1 MSSPR
6 GAVLKFL
13 TILRRKSSLACR
25 ILPFTRLFMR
35 GKSARKGSKRPLNG
49 IFMLSTA
56 LRPPFWD
63 ALTSCKAGALP
74 SKYGSDA
81 KRQGGFGEMH
91 GFSKNVARN
100 LSFPYRKKVDFFT
113 RACYDI
119 AIKCKK
125 GPWPLFCSRPGTDVL
140 CSPAGSRG
148 KYTCRRTFYET

>member
-13 TILRRKSSLACR
+13 TILRRKSSLTCR
-25 ILPFTRLFMR
+25 ILPFARLFMR
-35 GKSARKGSKRPLNG
+35 GKSARKGTRRPLNG
-49 IFMLSTA
+49 IFMLSA
-56 LRPPFWD
+56 
-63 ALTSCKAGALP
+63 ALP

-81 KRQGGFGEMH
+81 KRQDGFGEMH

-148 KYTCRRTFYET
+148 EYTL